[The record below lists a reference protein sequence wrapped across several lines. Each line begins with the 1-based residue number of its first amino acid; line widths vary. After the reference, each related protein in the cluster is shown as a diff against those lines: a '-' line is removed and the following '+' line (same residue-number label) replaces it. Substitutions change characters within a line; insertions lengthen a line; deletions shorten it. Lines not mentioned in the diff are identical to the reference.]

1 MKSLQSLLKNVSF
14 QKIIGNENPEVTQI
28 TMDSRQVEAN
38 HLFVALRGETAD
50 GHKFIPSAIEKGA
63 TVVVLEEE
71 PKIIKDEIT
80 YVLTDNSAK
89 TLGLICANFYDNPSQ
104 KLKLIGITG
113 TNGKTTT
120 TTLLYHLFQ
129 KLGYKTGLI
138 STVEN
143 RIGEEIVPAKF
154 TTPYPPDLQA
164 LLAQMLQQ
172 GVTHCFMEVSSHAV
186 VQKRIAG
193 LHFMGAAFTNI
204 SHDHLDYHKTF
215 QAYIQA
221 KKKFFDD
228 LPKSA
233 FALTNI
239 DDKNG
244 RIMLQNTKSQTQKT
258 FGLWQD
264 ADYKA
269 KILESSL
276 LGLLLEIN
284 GTQSWFRLI
293 GDFNAYNLITVF
305 AIADLL
311 EEDKEEVLTALSGL
325 RAVVGRFEQIPTQ
338 QGFVGIVDYA
348 HTPDALENVLR
359 TINDLAEPDQQI
371 ITIVGCG
378 GNRDALKRPKMARI
392 ACEYSNKII
401 LTSDNPRFEN
411 PEKILEDMQ
420 TGILPEKSEDTQTIS
435 DRREAIKVAC
445 QMGSKNDIILIAGK
459 GHETY
464 QEVEGVR
471 HPFDDKEVFKEL
483 AQELEI
489 R

>member
-1 MKSLQSLLKNVSF
+1 MKSLQTLLQNVSF
-14 QKIIGNENPEVTQI
+14 QKIIGKENPEIVQV
-28 TMDSRQVEAN
+28 TMDSRQVETN
-38 HLFVALRGETAD
+38 YLFVALRGETSD

-63 TVVVLEEE
+63 TVIILEDE
-71 PKIIKDEIT
+71 PETILENVS
-80 YVLTDNSAK
+80 YVLTDNTAK
-89 TLGLICANFYDNPSQ
+89 VLGQICANFYNNPSQ
-104 KLKLIGITG
+104 KLKLVGITG

-120 TTLLYHLFQ
+120 TTLLYNLFQ

-143 RIGEEIVPAKF
+143 RIGDKVIPTKF

-164 LLAQMLQQ
+164 LLAEMLKQ

-186 VQKRIAG
+186 VQERIAG
-193 LHFMGAAFTNI
+193 LHFAGAAFTNI

-215 QAYIQA
+215 QEYIKA

-228 LPKSA
+228 LPKTA

-244 RIMLQNTKSQTQKT
+244 RIMLQNTKSQNQKT

-284 GTQSWFRLI
+284 GTQSWFQLI
-293 GDFNAYNLITVF
+293 GDFNAYNLTTVF

-311 EEDKEEVLTALSGL
+311 GEEKEEILTTLSGL

-359 TINDLAEPDQQI
+359 TIQDLAESHQQI
-371 ITIVGCG
+371 TTVVGCG

-420 TGILPEKSEDTQTIS
+420 TGILPEKSVDTQVIS
-435 DRREAIKVAC
+435 DRREAIKTAC
-445 QMGSKNDIILIAGK
+445 QMATKHDIILIAGK
-459 GHETY
+459 GHENY
-464 QEVEGVR
+464 QEIEGVR
-471 HPFDDKEVFKEL
+471 YPFDDKEVFKEL